1 MTTPELEV
9 VWDGGSFDLL
19 GWNETDQGEVLCE
32 ALGEGTDW
40 GNAETTRQVLRRA
53 LLAGEALDEEEVGNQ
68 SVTLR
73 LRLKAPDGRALSAA
87 EKILHLLRRQR
98 GVELRWTAPD
108 AYAVPVAFIAAA
120 VKLERVY
127 ADGWD
132 LAERR
137 AERVFTLTLTC
148 LPHVRSIA
156 PVTIEALP
164 PFIAAPST
172 LDDCSSAA
180 GWTVDDPNTTL
191 SVSGGV
197 EVLIDHDQ
205 PPGPALFVT
214 HPGGFTITE
223 RYLAIEQTG
232 FEQVNFAYVS
242 INGGATLPLVGAEGG
257 WRFHDADAY
266 TGSPVTSLV
275 FGFLGLKSGYPSWP
289 DFTIA
294 TIAESATA
302 AATTGRQSLR
312 VLQVGGSAAVDASIA
327 IEARN
332 ADADG
337 GGDSLGTV
345 YLYSGSNYDPR
356 LSPSSLEYSGA
367 RTTDTAAL
375 SGSSETGT
383 FFIFGRPVA
392 SIPTGD
398 YVVYA
403 RAKGTAS
410 ATVTWSLLSNL
421 ATPAGMAASNAIAY
435 NATIG
440 TVHTFAGTAYNLIN
454 LGTINL
460 PGLKAGQ
467 GQDLWLRF
475 MLSASAS
482 STVDEV
488 LLFNRSTG
496 RLAIVALD
504 TRDRLVNTAG
514 VWTVDLD
521 AGETRLWFD
530 SANLRDDEAILAG
543 SPSKAMATPVDLDA
557 NILAYDGMPLL
568 VPGENYLYVA
578 TSGSIEPVVTGTFRT
593 AGHTSLDE

>member
-137 AERVFTLTLTC
+137 AERIFTLTLTC
-148 LPHVRSIA
+148 LPFARSIA

-164 PFIAAPST
+164 PFVAAPST

-197 EVLIDHDQ
+197 EVLVDHDQ

-214 HPGGFTITE
+214 HPGGFTMTE

-266 TGSPVTSLV
+266 TGTPVTSLV

-294 TIAESATA
+294 TIAESATPA
-302 AATTGRQSLR
+302 ASTGRQSLR
-312 VLQVGGSAAVDASIA
+312 VLQVGGSAPVDGSIA
-327 IEARN
+327 IEARTTPV
-332 ADADG
+332 ATLPSEAGRRSADG
-337 GGDSLGTV
+337 ARRAELARRARNCSRMRHTAAARADQHH
-345 YLYSGSNYDPR
+345 R
-356 LSPSSLEYSGA
+356 GA
-367 RTTDTAAL
+367 RTNDGRTDPCPHAPASVAHFGHGRVGSLGRRSLDCCWAGARRQSVADTARRGPGSADRNW
-375 SGSSETGT
+375 SG
-383 FFIFGRPVA
+383 PA
-392 SIPTGD
+392 S
-398 YVVYA
+398 
-403 RAKGTAS
+403 
-410 ATVTWSLLSNL
+410 
-421 ATPAGMAASNAIAY
+421 
-435 NATIG
+435 
-440 TVHTFAGTAYNLIN
+440 
-454 LGTINL
+454 
-460 PGLKAGQ
+460 
-467 GQDLWLRF
+467 
-475 MLSASAS
+475 
-482 STVDEV
+482 
-488 LLFNRSTG
+488 
-496 RLAIVALD
+496 RL
-504 TRDRLVNTAG
+504 
-514 VWTVDLD
+514 
-521 AGETRLWFD
+521 
-530 SANLRDDEAILAG
+530 
-543 SPSKAMATPVDLDA
+543 
-557 NILAYDGMPLL
+557 
-568 VPGENYLYVA
+568 
-578 TSGSIEPVVTGTFRT
+578 
-593 AGHTSLDE
+593 